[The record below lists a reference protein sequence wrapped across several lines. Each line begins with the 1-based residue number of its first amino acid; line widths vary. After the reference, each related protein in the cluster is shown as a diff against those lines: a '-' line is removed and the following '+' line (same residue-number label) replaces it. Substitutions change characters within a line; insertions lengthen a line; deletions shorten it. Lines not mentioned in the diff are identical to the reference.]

1 MCCKHCADTHAFVS
15 SGRTFPSAPDN
26 MASAFNTSLYNH
38 MQNCPGVSLELKQAF
53 EDLRKIH
60 SMQCQ
65 NLVFGSQRKFFN
77 KVYDK
82 LKQIPI
88 PKELLQ
94 PDHAGMGP
102 ASAASTAA
110 ARFANAKMLRTN
122 SFVAGE
128 EMGGFPPC
136 YQCLQCRAVP
146 FEFRA
151 PGAVHNSRP
160 TVLSVRQHSLA
171 CQKDGLFLGFV
182 KRAKDV
188 LLSAHKSLSE
198 KKSFEELVGL
208 VVGGDDELTRL
219 VISSEDSIAD
229 TSGWWRRLP
238 SNVEFARVQERFNEV
253 AKELNLSSTRLQDH
267 PSWARFL
274 QLISPS
280 LQIPVLQEQKPK
292 RSGSDFAATRE
303 ERPDHVESTSHA
315 ASVPSGVVA
324 RNRSS
329 TGPYVVTLNNDSDS
343 SYEVVV

>member
-82 LKQIPI
+82 LKQIPL
-88 PKELLQ
+88 PSQSLQ
-94 PDHAGMGP
+94 PDHAGTGP
-102 ASAASTAA
+102 ASAASTAV
-110 ARFANAKMLRTN
+110 ARFANANTLQMN
-122 SFVAGE
+122 SFVAGQ
-128 EMGGFPPC
+128 EMGGLPPC

-160 TVLSVRQHSLA
+160 SVLSVRQHALA
-171 CQKDGLFLGFV
+171 CQKDGLFLGFF
-182 KRAKDV
+182 KQAKDV
-188 LLSAHKSLSE
+188 ILFAHNAVSE
-198 KKSFEELVGL
+198 KKSFEELVSF
-208 VVGGDDELTRL
+208 VVGGDCELMRL
-219 VISSEDSIAD
+219 VISSEDSTAD

-238 SNVEFARVQERFNEV
+238 SNVEFNRVQELFNEV

-292 RSGSDFAATRE
+292 SSGSDFAATRE
-303 ERPDHVESTSHA
+303 ERPDHVGSTSHA
-315 ASVPSGVVA
+315 ASVPTGGVA
-324 RNRSS
+324 AMNRSS
-329 TGPYVVTLNNDSDS
+329 TAPYVITLDNDSD
-343 SYEVVV
+343 YEVVV